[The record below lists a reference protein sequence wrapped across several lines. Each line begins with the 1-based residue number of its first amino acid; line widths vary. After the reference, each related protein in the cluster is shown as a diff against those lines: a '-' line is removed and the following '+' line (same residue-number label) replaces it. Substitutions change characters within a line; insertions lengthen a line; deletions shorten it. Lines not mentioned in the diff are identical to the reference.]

1 MADRVEAN
9 RPVAGVAK
17 RVRMGLIRTSR
28 QLRHHQWHGEVAAG
42 AILIAALLARGSVGA
57 AFNTVPF
64 ITVFPAIVLA
74 TLFGGSRAGA
84 VVATLGGVASWYY
97 QLPPG
102 DSFAPDR
109 AGILILAV
117 YAATAAL
124 LVYVIHRLNQA
135 IDDLADERERTTVLF
150 QELQHRVAN
159 NMAFLAAVL
168 NLQRRT
174 IETAPEK
181 ATHALEETVNRLN
194 TMARIH
200 RRLYDPALVELP
212 VSQFFK
218 DLCTDILNASGAKNI
233 VCIVEVPPIT
243 LDLKRLVTLA
253 LLVSEIVTNSVK
265 HAFGQDQQGT
275 ISIKMEC
282 KDRQCVLRVSDD
294 GRGMPAGEKGEGLG
308 SRIMQSLATQLGGNI
323 TTTSEGGT
331 QARVEFPLLSA

>member
-1 MADRVEAN
+1 
-9 RPVAGVAK
+9 
-17 RVRMGLIRTSR
+17 MGLIRTSR
-28 QLRHHQWHGEVAAG
+28 QLRQRQWHGEVAAG
-42 AILIAALLARGSVGA
+42 AILIAALLARVTAGG

-84 VVATLGGVASWYY
+84 AVATLGGVASWYY
-97 QLPPG
+97 QRAPG
-102 DSFAPDR
+102 ESFALDR
-109 AGILILAV
+109 EAVLILTV
-117 YAATAAL
+117 YAATATL

-135 IDDLADERERTTVLF
+135 IDDLAGERERTTVLF

-174 IETAPEK
+174 IEQAPEN

-200 RRLYDPALVELP
+200 RRLYDPALVDVP
-212 VSQFFK
+212 VSEFFK

-265 HAFGQDQQGT
+265 HAFAQDQQGT

-282 KDRQCVLRVSDD
+282 RDRQCVLQVSDD
-294 GRGMPAGEKGEGLG
+294 GRGMPAADKGEGLG
-308 SRIMQSLATQLGGNI
+308 SRIIQSLATQLGGNI
-323 TTTSEGGT
+323 AITSAGGT
-331 QARVEFPLLSA
+331 QARVEFPLAAA